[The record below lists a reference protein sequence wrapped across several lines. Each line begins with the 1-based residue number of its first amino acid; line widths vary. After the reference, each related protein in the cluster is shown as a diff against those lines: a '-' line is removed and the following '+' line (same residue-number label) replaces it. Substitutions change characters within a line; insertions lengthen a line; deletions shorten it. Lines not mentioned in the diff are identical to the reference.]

1 MPNQFTNNVYLLIGG
16 NLGDRVGNL
25 TRATEAISNS
35 CGRLTGRSMIYE
47 TAAWGKTDQPD
58 FLNQLLQI
66 ETSLSPVQL
75 LQSILDIENKL
86 GRKRDLRFGARIID
100 IDILYYADLIMDT
113 AELVIP
119 HPRIAERLFTLVPL
133 MELAPDL
140 VDPQSGYT
148 VAEMLSNCKDTLSV
162 SQYSPNVQKNEG

>member
-1 MPNQFTNNVYLLIGG
+1 MPNQFTNSAYLLIGG
-16 NLGDRVGNL
+16 NLGDRIGNL
-25 TRATEAISNS
+25 SQATEAIRNA
-35 CGRLTGRSMIYE
+35 CGKLIGQSMIYE

-66 ETSLSPVQL
+66 ETNLSPADL
-75 LQSILDIENKL
+75 LQSILHIENKL

-100 IDILYYADLIMDT
+100 IDILYYADIIWDT
-113 AELVIP
+113 PELVIP

-140 VDPQSGYT
+140 VDPRSGYT

-162 SQYSPNVQKNEG
+162 GQYSPNVQKNEG